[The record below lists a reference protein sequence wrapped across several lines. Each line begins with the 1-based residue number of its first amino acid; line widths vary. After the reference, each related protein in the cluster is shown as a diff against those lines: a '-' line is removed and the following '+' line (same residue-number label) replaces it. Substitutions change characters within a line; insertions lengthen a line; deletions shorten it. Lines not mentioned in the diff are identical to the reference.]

1 MVVEAEAVLVAL
13 ETQVNLLLTLTA
25 VMALQVLLLDLLFQ
39 EQVAV
44 VEDIQLDQVIQALLQ
59 EQVVEVLVVEVQVVL
74 LQELLIRE
82 WMQLTALLIL
92 AVVAA
97 EALFL
102 VLLQLITQ
110 EMVEVAALESL
121 S

>member
-1 MVVEAEAVLVAL
+1 MVVAAEAVLVAL

-39 EQVAV
+39 EQVVV

-59 EQVVEVLVVEVQVVL
+59 EQVVVALAVVEQVVL
-74 LQELLIRE
+74 LQELLTQE
-82 WMQLTALLIL
+82 WMDLTALLIL
-92 AVVAA
+92 AVAV
-97 EALFL
+97 EAVLFL
-102 VLLQLITQ
+102 VHLITQ